1 MRNKKGVNKPD
12 CKSRWRLWKKY
23 NCYYQNKQGDKFHAE
38 VNRVINKMRNE
49 ITEIK
54 EKQGGIMEKTFK

>member
-1 MRNKKGVNKPD
+1 MKNKKGVKLT
-12 CKSRWRLWKKY
+12 RLQVQMKTMKKIQPL
-23 NCYYQNKQGDKFHAE
+23 YQNKQGDKFHAE

-49 ITEIK
+49 ITQIK